1 MPSTRRRASVP
12 RPPVRPAARAGILAA
27 ALALAVAAA
36 LVAAAGFGVGA
47 QAAAAGPPGAPA
59 GASGAAAGAGAQAG
73 SDAAA
78 AERLATVR
86 RVLAEVPLVDGH
98 NDLPWQVRERAAGKL
113 AGLDLAADLTG
124 LDPALHTDVARLRQ
138 GGVGAQFWSV
148 YVPVEM
154 AGAEA
159 VQATLEQ
166 IDVVT
171 RMASRHPD
179 VFELATTAGEVE
191 RIHRSGRIASLVGV
205 EGGHSI
211 GGSLAVLRQLH
222 RLGARYMTLTHWKGH
237 EWADA
242 ATSPV
247 RHGGLSEFG
256 REVVREMNRLG
267 MLVDLSHVSAA
278 TMHDALD
285 VAEAPVV
292 FSHSSAAGVVDFP
305 RNVPDD
311 VLRRLLDN
319 GGVVMVTFVP
329 SFVSAESL
337 AHYAA
342 REAEKERLATIHP
355 GDRERAAAELAGW
368 DARHPAPRATL
379 AEVADH
385 VDHVRRVAGIDH
397 VGLGSDFDGI
407 SSVPVG
413 LEDVSTYP
421 ALLAEL
427 LARGYTA
434 EEIGKVAGANV
445 LRAMRRAEE
454 VAAHL
459 QAERG
464 PSEALL
470 TDYPP
475 PPPEPAEE
483 DD

>member
-1 MPSTRRRASVP
+1 MPHRA
-12 RPPVRPAARAGILAA
+12 RTAPAARPPALPAVATVLTLVLAIPGPAA
-27 ALALAVAAA
+27 ALAAQTE
-36 LVAAAGFGVGA
+36 AG
-47 QAAAAGPPGAPA
+47 
-59 GASGAAAGAGAQAG
+59 
-73 SDAAA
+73 AA

-113 AGLDLAADLTG
+113 SGLDLAEDLGG
-124 LDPALHTDVARLRQ
+124 LDPALHTDVARLRA

-154 AGAEA
+154 VGAEA

-171 RMASRHPD
+171 RLTARYPD
-179 VFELATTAGEVE
+179 VFELATTADDVE
-191 RIHRSGRIASLVGV
+191 RIHRAGRIASLVGV

-242 ATSPV
+242 ATSPA
-247 RHGGLSEFG
+247 RHGGLSDFG

-267 MLVDLSHVSAA
+267 MLVDLSHVSAE

-285 VAEAPVV
+285 VAAAPVV

-311 VLRRLLDN
+311 VLRRLPDN

-329 SFVSAESL
+329 SFVSAEAL

-342 REAEKERLATIHP
+342 REAEKERLGVVHP
-355 GDRERAAAELAGW
+355 GDLERAKAELAGW
-368 DARHPAPRATL
+368 DERSPAPRATL
-379 AEVADH
+379 AQVADH

-407 SSVPVG
+407 SAVPEG

-427 LARGYTA
+427 LARGYTG
-434 EEIGKVAGANV
+434 EEIGKVAGANA
-445 LRAMRRAEE
+445 LRAMRRAEA
-454 VAAHL
+454 VAARL
-459 QAERG
+459 RAERG
-464 PSEALL
+464 PSEAILP
-470 TDYPP
+470 DYPP
-475 PPPEPAEE
+475 PPPEPESE
-483 DD
+483 ID